1 MSDEENRPLGLY
13 IHIPFCNKKCDYCD
27 FVSYSMDRK
36 AQQLYLEALFTE
48 IDMMKSKFYD
58 RVFDSIF
65 IGGGTPSIVYEGFI
79 ASLARKI
86 YSSFHF
92 LEKTEFTIEVNP
104 SSFTREKFLE
114 YVQAGV
120 NRISVGVQCIDEKL
134 LREHGRIQSLEN
146 IEDTFK
152 MLNSSQFP
160 NINSDVMIGLP
171 GQTVNSVMDTIDYL
185 LKQNIKHISTY
196 TLQIERH
203 TMLYSKLRK
212 GKISPMKD
220 KTMVAIYNQINKTLE
235 KAGFVRYEISNYAKP
250 GFECKHNLK
259 YWDDEIS
266 YLGLGV
272 AAHSYIDGYRYYN
285 TKRLDTYIDNL
296 SEGKSPIYS
305 REYVSDEERR
315 TERIMLSLRTKKGL
329 NLEKFKKDFN
339 EDLLRSRSDIIK
351 KMTDKKMIEVKD
363 NFLRIKDDYFA
374 VSNSIIVELI

>member
-86 YSSFHF
+86 YSSFHL

-134 LREHGRIQSLEN
+134 LREHGRIQSMEN

>member
-13 IHIPFCNKKCDYCD
+13 IHIPFCDRKCDYCD
-27 FVSYSMDRK
+27 FVSYSMDSK
-36 AQQLYLEALFTE
+36 AQQLYLEALFAE
-48 IDMMKSKFYD
+48 IDMVRSEFFDKT
-58 RVFDSIF
+58 FDSIF

-79 ASLARKI
+79 ASLARKL

-92 LEKTEFTIEVNP
+92 LDNTEFTIEVNP
-104 SSFTREKFLE
+104 SSFTREKFFE

-120 NRISVGVQCIDEKL
+120 NRIIVGVQCLDEKL
-134 LREHGRIQSLEN
+134 LREHGRIQSMEN
-146 IEDTFK
+146 IEETFK
-152 MLNSSQFP
+152 MLNTSQFA

-171 GQTVNSVMDTIDYL
+171 GQTVDSVVDTINYL
-185 LKQNIKHISTY
+185 LKQNVKHISTY
-196 TLQIERH
+196 TLQVERH

-212 GKISPMKD
+212 GRLSPMKD
-220 KTMVAIYNQINKTLE
+220 KTMIEIYNRIDRILT
-235 KAGFVRYEISNYAKP
+235 KAGFHRYEISNYAKP

-259 YWDDEIS
+259 YWDDGVS

-285 TKRLDTYIDNL
+285 TKRLDTYIDDMKD
-296 SEGKSPIYS
+296 GKSAVYS

-315 TERIMLSLRTKKGL
+315 EERIMLSLRTTKGL

-339 EDLLRSRSDIIK
+339 EDLLRTH
-351 KMTDKKMIEVKD
+351 TDVINRFIDKGMVEVKD
-363 NFLRIKDDYFA
+363 NFLRIKNAYFA

>member
-13 IHIPFCNKKCDYCD
+13 IHIPFCDRKCDYCD
-27 FVSYSMDRK
+27 FVSYSMDSK
-36 AQQLYLEALFTE
+36 AQQLYLEALFAE
-48 IDMMKSKFYD
+48 IDMVRSEFFDKT
-58 RVFDSIF
+58 FDSIF

-79 ASLARKI
+79 ASLARKL

-92 LEKTEFTIEVNP
+92 LDNTEFTIEVNP
-104 SSFTREKFLE
+104 SSFTREKFFE

-120 NRISVGVQCIDEKL
+120 NRISVGVQCLDEKL
-134 LREHGRIQSLEN
+134 LREHGRIQSMEN
-146 IEDTFK
+146 IEETFK
-152 MLNSSQFP
+152 MLNTSQFP

-171 GQTVNSVMDTIDYL
+171 GQTVDSVVDTINYL
-185 LKQNIKHISTY
+185 LKQNVKHISTY
-196 TLQIERH
+196 TLQVERH

-212 GKISPMKD
+212 GRLSPMKD
-220 KTMVAIYNQINKTLE
+220 KTMIEIYNRIDRILT
-235 KAGFVRYEISNYAKP
+235 KAGFHRYEISNYAKP

-259 YWDDEIS
+259 YWDDGVS

-285 TKRLDTYIDNL
+285 TKRLDTYIDDMKD
-296 SEGKSPIYS
+296 GKSAVYS

-315 TERIMLSLRTKKGL
+315 EERIMLSLRTTKGL

-339 EDLLRSRSDIIK
+339 EDLLRTH
-351 KMTDKKMIEVKD
+351 TDVINRFIDKGMVEVKD
-363 NFLRIKDDYFA
+363 NFLRIKNAYFA